1 MRQLRI
7 VIGACAVLAGG
18 PAAAADLAVY
28 PAAPPLAGSPIY
40 SGHSMVTGD
49 VSLALG
55 YFSFGSADTGEAWG
69 TGRVNIPFGGG
80 LNEQVELSGLGGFEK
95 NSYYTYGV
103 YSHSYWKSP
112 QAAAGLLLGGSNL
125 SGSGVLTVGGE
136 AAVFLPTASFVE
148 LLAYNWADNGV
159 PDFWSASGE
168 ARWYL
173 NSNTKLTG
181 SVSYNEFNAA
191 WKLTGGA
198 EHRWDGTM
206 VSLFG
211 EGTYYTNSQ
220 GTGWEVFAGGRLS
233 FGQPGQTLQGHDFEV
248 PFAAA
253 RAITF

>member
-112 QAAAGLLLGGSNL
+112 QAAAGLLLGGFQPLRQWRPDRWRRGRRLPADGKFRRTPGIQLGRQRRSRL
-125 SGSGVLTVGGE
+125 LVGE
-136 AAVFLPTASFVE
+136 
-148 LLAYNWADNGV
+148 
-159 PDFWSASGE
+159 
-168 ARWYL
+168 R
-173 NSNTKLTG
+173 
-181 SVSYNEFNAA
+181 
-191 WKLTGGA
+191 
-198 EHRWDGTM
+198 
-206 VSLFG
+206 
-211 EGTYYTNSQ
+211 
-220 GTGWEVFAGGRLS
+220 
-233 FGQPGQTLQGHDFEV
+233 
-248 PFAAA
+248 
-253 RAITF
+253 